1 MNLASL
7 IDHTNLDP
15 AAKKDDILRLCEE
28 ALEWKFASV
37 CVNPCYVALVSERL
51 NGKGVKVCS
60 VVGFPL
66 GANTMSSKVYE
77 AEKAYKDG
85 AAEI

>member
-1 MNLASL
+1 LDFASL

-15 AAKKDDILRLCEE
+15 AAKSDDILRLCDE
-28 ALEWKFASV
+28 ASEWKFASV
-37 CVNPCYVALVSERL
+37 CVNPCYVALASERL

-66 GANTMSSKVYE
+66 GASTMSSK
-77 AEKAYKDG
+77 AYD
-85 AAEI
+85 